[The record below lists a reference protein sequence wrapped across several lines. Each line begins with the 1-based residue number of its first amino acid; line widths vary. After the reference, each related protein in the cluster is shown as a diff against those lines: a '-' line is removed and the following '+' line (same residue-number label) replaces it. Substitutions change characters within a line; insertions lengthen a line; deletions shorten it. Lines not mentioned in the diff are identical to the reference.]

1 MTENTRV
8 RFDLWAVLGFLVLL
22 FSLCFGYL
30 FNAQAVSKDER
41 IKSDQAQVER
51 LVRLETQ
58 YGSIIAGQDRI
69 EVKLD
74 NYNRELKNKKTNVG
88 DLKWR

>member
-8 RFDLWAVLGFLVLL
+8 RFDLWAVLGFLVFL
-22 FSLCFGYL
+22 FSICFGYL

-51 LVRLETQ
+51 IVRLETQ
-58 YGSIIAGQDRI
+58 YESIIAGQGRI
-69 EVKLD
+69 EKKLD
-74 NYNRELKNKKTNVG
+74 DYTKEAKIKKTNIS